1 MFRLVLIVG
10 TVALYGVWW
19 NCSDWTVEQAQS
31 IEQELHLNGCQWFLE
46 YK

>member
-19 NCSDWTVEQAQS
+19 NCSDWTVEQAQN
-31 IEQELHLNGCQWFLE
+31 IEQELHLNGCKWFLE